1 MFQTVLGHDE
11 KSVRAADE
19 LMGRGAAWAAGRA
32 VGRIFPLKENV
43 NQAVASP
50 KKAEIK
56 PAPGLASSSPAPNP

>member
-1 MFQTVLGHDE
+1 MLGHDE

-32 VGRIFPLKENV
+32 VGRIFPLEENV

-50 KKAEIK
+50 KKAGIK